1 MKDETDDFEVSLL
14 YGEEMSSYT
23 YFGPICE
30 NCKTENNFIDES
42 KAHSSN
48 DKCLFC
54 NKKSANNYFKT
65 GSQSHQICINNNFS
79 NKWEK
84 VKGWYMGCIFLK
96 CEKFANIDIN
106 ILKIIFKQA
115 KKEIGN
121 IVREKTI
128 GDLVKNIKLKIDRI
142 ILFIKDYV
150 KKIIKN
156 DSVELDIYPEYNLD
170 YTKLNNI

>member
-1 MKDETDDFEVSLL
+1 MNDETDDFEVSLL

-30 NCKTENNFIDES
+30 NCKTENNFFDKS

-48 DKCLFC
+48 EKCLFC

-84 VKGWYMGCIFLK
+84 IKGWYMGCIFLK
-96 CEKFANIDIN
+96 CEKFGKIDIN
-106 ILKIIFKQA
+106 ILKLIFKQ
-115 KKEIGN
+115 
-121 IVREKTI
+121 
-128 GDLVKNIKLKIDRI
+128 
-142 ILFIKDYV
+142 V
-150 KKIIKN
+150 KKNQVLEENSLFRNHVQNSGNVLLAQRKALWGAPTA
-156 DSVELDIYPEYNLD
+156 EQRL
-170 YTKLNNI
+170 